1 MPFIWR
7 CLYQLLWT
15 LLLPFVVAWLA
26 CNGRRQRLPW
36 RRLLESLGGGEA
48 VAGRPLWL
56 HAASVGEINA
66 IVPLLRALRRDWPQ
80 LPLLV
85 TTTSVTG
92 AARLAALAIDGL
104 HHRFMPLDQLWL
116 IRRFLRRHQPRLVLL
131 TEMELWPEWL
141 QQLGAQTIPVWLING
156 RMSRRSARG
165 YRRIRGLLRP
175 ALAQLSGALMQSR
188 AAARRLALLGA
199 SRVQVA
205 GNLKFDLSVDAG
217 VAQAATSLR
226 QQWGERPVWLAAST
240 HEDEELRLLAVHRQL
255 LASWPALL
263 LVLLPRHPQRFERVA
278 ALCHDAGLAL
288 ARRSHHQPVTA
299 ATAVYLADTMGE
311 ALPLM
316 AAADLVVMGGTFIEH
331 GGQNPLEPAALGKPV
346 LLGPSTYNFAEAVPL
361 LLAAGAARQLDSM
374 VALQQA
380 LNELLADE
388 RQRQQMGQQALA
400 VMAANRGALV
410 RTLRALAPALAG
422 AV

>member
-1 MPFIWR
+1 MAHLWR
-7 CLYQLLWT
+7 CLYQLLWA
-15 LLLPFVVAWLA
+15 LLLVPVVVWLA
-26 CNGRRQRLPW
+26 WRGRLPW
-36 RRLLESLGGGEA
+36 RRLREYLGGGEA

-56 HAASVGEINA
+56 HAASVGEVNA

-85 TTTSVTG
+85 TTSSVTG
-92 AARLAALAIDGL
+92 GARLAALAIDGL
-104 HHRFMPLDQLWL
+104 HHRFMPLDQALL
-116 IRRFLRRHQPRLVLL
+116 IRRFLRCHQPRLVLL

-141 QQLGAQTIPVWLING
+141 QQLGAQAIPVWLLNG

-165 YRRIRGLLRP
+165 YRRISGLLRP

-199 SRVQVA
+199 PAPQTV
-205 GNLKFDLSVDAG
+205 GNLKFDLAVDEAIAPLA
-217 VAQAATSLR
+217 VELR

-255 LASWPALL
+255 LARWPSLL

-278 ALCHDAGLAL
+278 GLCHDSGLAL
-288 ARRSHHQPVTA
+288 ARRSHSHSQPVTA

-311 ALPLM
+311 ALLLM
-316 AAADLVVMGGTFIEH
+316 AAADLVVMGGTFIDH

-346 LLGPSTYNFAEAVPL
+346 LLGPSSYNFAEAVSL
-361 LLAAGAARQLDSM
+361 LLAAGGARQLDSM
-374 VALQQA
+374 AALPQV
-380 LNELLADE
+380 LNELLADAH
-388 RQRQQMGQQALA
+388 QRQQMGQQALA
-400 VMAANRGALV
+400 VMAANRGALA
-410 RTLRALAPALAG
+410 RTLRALAPVLAG